1 MNELE
6 LLKNEL
12 NSLKSEFLAKI
23 SSIEDKI
30 SKIESN
36 PVQNAAIT
44 ESSQMQSICEAK
56 KAGFNPLSES
66 SENTSEK
73 PLSEKEILDKRKEEN
88 KEENIIK
95 EEIEDT
101 FFDSIFGKFA
111 PLFSFISNT
120 YNHYKKEQKI
130 PIFILTLSGIV
141 TFLIG
146 FGFLLQYSF
155 INYFN
160 EIGKT
165 VSGFILSSA
174 IIATGVVLSKK
185 NKQFE
190 EFASALFGMSIIL
203 NYLTIYF
210 LSSYY
215 KIGNYFVGFVLI
227 LLNTALATVLSLKY
241 KTKTVSAITVL
252 GGIFAPFYLDM
263 NGKLTLFYLIYLVM
277 ININTLFIAK
287 AINWK
292 ILENAAF
299 IISSV
304 VLTIFYS
311 NVDNINY
318 IYLYIIIHLFAYLYF
333 YVSLFSKK
341 LEIKEILKVKDIF
354 IICSNLTLLLYSTYV
369 VSINPIELGFVYII
383 NALIFVAIL
392 IDKKHFVLTNK
403 LKSILILI
411 SSVFT
416 AFSIPVLFSFNIIGL
431 FFGIEA
437 VLLLV
442 ISFIFELYSVR
453 IKSYIMFIISAVS
466 LLSLF
471 EVLLNFIENSLF
483 NFGFY
488 NFVSLGII
496 SYITL
501 FVLYKN
507 KAKLTFK
514 FDKIFYYILKEASL
528 IYFMILFMLVSYHLF
543 DIYTLNLMI
552 IPMIVSLYLATKANV
567 KLTPI
572 LGFAHFIF
580 FITAIILSAIEV
592 NSLHFSD
599 QNLSGKLAYAE
610 ILFVLF
616 ILQFIFEKDFK
627 ERAIY
632 SISKQLRLFLYIVTP
647 FLYIS
652 YVGRHFKDYVFMAL
666 FGSVFINYLL
676 YKITKR
682 TLLKYELY
690 LISYIISAV
699 NFIIFFEFMYERNN
713 FTGIY
718 SLIAGF
724 ILFAGIFIY
733 EKLYHEIFF
742 HKSDV
747 KLISS
752 FVIYYFVV
760 FFGET
765 TFYLTENINLAIAVS
780 LCCLSLLIVFNK
792 KIFVINQYIF
802 KFYKL
807 LNILLFI
814 NFFTLFISKS
824 IHHNDILDLISVIMI
839 IFVLIIEHTLIHS
852 LKDKNIIYQH
862 IESEK
867 SQKFFKIFDILL
879 LHVRYYILYSFIA
892 YLITNDEASILLT
905 IFFVIHSIF
914 ALFYGINIKYN
925 YLNKLSFLLFAVV
938 GIKLFFVDLSGSDII
953 AKVIVFMIIGAIS
966 LFAAFT
972 FQKIKIK
979 ISEKMK

>member
-30 SKIESN
+30 SRIESN
-36 PVQNAAIT
+36 PVQNAT
-44 ESSQMQSICEAK
+44 L
-56 KAGFNPLSES
+56 KAGFNPLLAESPNPLSES

-73 PLSEKEILDKRKEEN
+73 PLSEKEILDKWKEEN
-88 KEENIIK
+88 KEEKIIK

-165 VSGFILSSA
+165 VSGFILSSV
-174 IIATGVVLSKK
+174 IITTGVFLSKK

-241 KTKTVSAITVL
+241 KTKTVSAITVF

-287 AINWK
+287 TINWK

-304 VLTIFYS
+304 VLTVFYS

-318 IYLYIIIHLFAYLYF
+318 IYLYMIIHLFAYLYF
-333 YVSLFSKK
+333 YVSLFSKN
-341 LEIKEILKVKDIF
+341 LEIKENLKVKDIF
-354 IICSNLTLLLYSTYV
+354 IICSNLTLLLYSTYI
-369 VSINPIELGFVYII
+369 VSINPIELGFVYIV

-442 ISFIFELYSVR
+442 ISFIFELYSV
-453 IKSYIMFIISAVS
+453 
-466 LLSLF
+466 
-471 EVLLNFIENSLF
+471 
-483 NFGFY
+483 
-488 NFVSLGII
+488 
-496 SYITL
+496 
-501 FVLYKN
+501 
-507 KAKLTFK
+507 
-514 FDKIFYYILKEASL
+514 
-528 IYFMILFMLVSYHLF
+528 
-543 DIYTLNLMI
+543 
-552 IPMIVSLYLATKANV
+552 
-567 KLTPI
+567 
-572 LGFAHFIF
+572 
-580 FITAIILSAIEV
+580 
-592 NSLHFSD
+592 
-599 QNLSGKLAYAE
+599 Q
-610 ILFVLF
+610 
-616 ILQFIFEKDFK
+616 
-627 ERAIY
+627 Y
-632 SISKQLRLFLYIVTP
+632 SINK
-647 FLYIS
+647 
-652 YVGRHFKDYVFMAL
+652 
-666 FGSVFINYLL
+666 
-676 YKITKR
+676 
-682 TLLKYELY
+682 
-690 LISYIISAV
+690 YIIK
-699 NFIIFFEFMYERNN
+699 
-713 FTGIY
+713 
-718 SLIAGF
+718 
-724 ILFAGIFIY
+724 FA
-733 EKLYHEIFF
+733 
-742 HKSDV
+742 
-747 KLISS
+747 
-752 FVIYYFVV
+752 
-760 FFGET
+760 
-765 TFYLTENINLAIAVS
+765 
-780 LCCLSLLIVFNK
+780 
-792 KIFVINQYIF
+792 
-802 KFYKL
+802 
-807 LNILLFI
+807 
-814 NFFTLFISKS
+814 
-824 IHHNDILDLISVIMI
+824 
-839 IFVLIIEHTLIHS
+839 
-852 LKDKNIIYQH
+852 
-862 IESEK
+862 
-867 SQKFFKIFDILL
+867 
-879 LHVRYYILYSFIA
+879 
-892 YLITNDEASILLT
+892 
-905 IFFVIHSIF
+905 
-914 ALFYGINIKYN
+914 
-925 YLNKLSFLLFAVV
+925 
-938 GIKLFFVDLSGSDII
+938 
-953 AKVIVFMIIGAIS
+953 
-966 LFAAFT
+966 
-972 FQKIKIK
+972 
-979 ISEKMK
+979 